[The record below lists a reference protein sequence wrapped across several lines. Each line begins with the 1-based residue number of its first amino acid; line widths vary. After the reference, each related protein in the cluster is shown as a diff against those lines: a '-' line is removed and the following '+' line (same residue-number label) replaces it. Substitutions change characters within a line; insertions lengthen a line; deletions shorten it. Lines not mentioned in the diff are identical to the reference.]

1 VVRRFAD
8 ERIGEMRQEDVG
20 KTLRERYPDFPM
32 HSADFSKYVCSSTS
46 RCPST
51 SLTLCRIF
59 KDPPEL
65 CGATAAFLGS
75 GKGKELRGM
84 YWDCRQDIEKGIKYG
99 RERLEKEGRYTLKVE
114 FLEGYE
120 NEP

>member
-1 VVRRFAD
+1 MFAIS
-8 ERIGEMRQEDVG
+8 R
-20 KTLRERYPDFPM
+20 
-32 HSADFSKYVCSSTS
+32 SSS
-46 RCPST
+46 R
-51 SLTLCRIF
+51 LLMLYRIF

-84 YWDCRQDIEKGIKYG
+84 YWDCRQDIEKAIKYG
-99 RERLEKEGRYTLKVE
+99 REKLEKEGRYTLKVE